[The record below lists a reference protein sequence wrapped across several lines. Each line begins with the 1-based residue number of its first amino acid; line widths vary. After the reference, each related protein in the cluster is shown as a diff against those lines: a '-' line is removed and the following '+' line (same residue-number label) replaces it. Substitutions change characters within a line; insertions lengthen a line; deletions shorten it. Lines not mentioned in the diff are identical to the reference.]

1 MQDGQKNI
9 YKQVSASVIITTLL
23 MGSVFA
29 QKSDSQVI
37 KSKPQDKLSQSI
49 ISEDPKIIKLKLSDA
64 GVSVGSLL
72 VWGLPGLIGSKADDW
87 VRLEIVGKKV
97 KIVHSTRTKNWLTQT
112 NKWWDHPVRNIVFK
126 PNSCN
131 VNSPTGNQSNL
142 EARLTEIKKLYEQNL
157 ISKQEYENLRKQIL
171 NNVGSSNTN
180 NTASNNNCL
189 ISSDSDAIELKNG
202 MRLDEGEVKIE
213 YRQNDKWETVVFR
226 VPQRAN

>member
-1 MQDGQKNI
+1 MSKNSV
-9 YKQVSASVIITTLL
+9 YKQIGVSVILTTLL

-29 QKSDSQVI
+29 HKSYSQVI
-37 KSKPQDKLSQSI
+37 KGKPQELLSQSI
-49 ISEDPKIIKLKLSDA
+49 ISEDPKIITLKLSDA
-64 GVSVGSLL
+64 GVSVGSILA
-72 VWGLPGLIGSKADDW
+72 WGVPGLIGSKAADW
-87 VRLEIVGKKV
+87 VRLEIVGNKV
-97 KIVHSTRTKNWLTQT
+97 RIVHSTRTKNWLTQT

-131 VNSPTGNQSNL
+131 ANSPTNNQSNL
-142 EARLTEIKKLYEQNL
+142 EARLTEIKKSYEQGL

-171 NNVGSSNTN
+171 NSVGNSNTA

-189 ISSDSDAIELKNG
+189 ITSDSDAIELKNG